1 MFRRKK
7 GTEEYDWALADLEE
21 GAWDSWEQPIRRRLW
36 ILLVALLIL
45 ITGGMVSGRLL
56 YRKVSMAGYYGS
68 GERET
73 AGISMLASSSV
84 STSVVTPTPIQSLL
98 LSPTLPPAVAPL
110 SLSPPPTTQT
120 DHGYDPQVLQE
131 YMLNL
136 INQDRQTNGLQPVAW
151 DQVAADAGQRHAED
165 MLAWGYFS
173 HWNTQGWGPD
183 HRYSLAGG
191 QHAVMENLHTFSY
204 VYADGRGVAIE
215 DWPEVIWNAQ
225 AGLMNSP
232 GHRANILDPAHTHV
246 GIGMAYD
253 PDAGQFRLAQEFTN
267 HYVTLDTPLPASAP
281 PGSRLQLQGQ
291 VNGENLSRL
300 LFSLAYE
307 PFPEPLS
314 LEDLAQRSTY
324 MSSAESVEVRGLE
337 MVFDEVTTL
346 GDPSG
351 LYHIR
356 LFVDIA
362 GQQALVLDHIVS
374 VGTP

>member
-1 MFRRKK
+1 
-7 GTEEYDWALADLEE
+7 
-21 GAWDSWEQPIRRRLW
+21 
-36 ILLVALLIL
+36 
-45 ITGGMVSGRLL
+45 
-56 YRKVSMAGYYGS
+56 
-68 GERET
+68 
-73 AGISMLASSSV
+73 
-84 STSVVTPTPIQSLL
+84 
-98 LSPTLPPAVAPL
+98 
-110 SLSPPPTTQT
+110 
-120 DHGYDPQVLQE
+120 
-131 YMLNL
+131 MLNL

-307 PFPEPLS
+307 PFPSPLS
-314 LEDLAQRSTY
+314 LEELAQRSTY